1 MEATTPRI
9 TTAPT
14 RPESRQP
21 IDQGELRAIL
31 SNLSHELRRPLI
43 SLKAGFDLLLRGP
56 GSSISTDERGHLNT
70 MVSLCDDLLKLTRGY
85 LDYAAIVQGSRP
97 IIQGAFTLGAIVG
110 EIDRQFA
117 PAAQERRIQW
127 SIRVEQPDAL
137 VVTDVM
143 RVQQI
148 LGNLVSNALKY
159 TPSGGRVVVLAR
171 ADESAWSLTVR
182 DTGPGIP
189 ADAIDAI
196 FEPFY
201 RLPRDEHSNIEG
213 SGLGLAIC
221 RELASQL
228 QGRVGLDSDPEWA
241 TSIVATFPRA
251 GRGASAPADAR
262 SRPTLEA
269 VKPADGKPR
278 RAVGGRNA

>member
-1 MEATTPRI
+1 MDATMPAI
-9 TTAPT
+9 ATAPALRET
-14 RPESRQP
+14 RQP

-56 GSSISTDERGHLNT
+56 SSSISTDERGHLTT

-85 LDYAAIVQGSRP
+85 LDYAAIVQGARP
-97 IIQGAFTLGAIVG
+97 LIQGAFTLGAIVG

-117 PAAQERRIQW
+117 PAAQERRILW
-127 SIRVEQPDAL
+127 STTIDQPDAL

-159 TPSGGRVVVLAR
+159 TPTGGRVQILAR
-171 ADESAWSLTVR
+171 ADDESWSLTVE

-189 ADAIDAI
+189 PDAIDKI

-201 RLPRDEHSNIEG
+201 RLPRDEHSAVEG

-228 QGRVGLDSDPEWA
+228 QGRVAVDSVPGRGTAIEA
-241 TSIVATFPRA
+241 SFPRK
-251 GRGASAPADAR
+251 GPGP
-262 SRPTLEA
+262 
-269 VKPADGKPR
+269 
-278 RAVGGRNA
+278 